1 MPKFQTLERS
11 ERRETPHSKIH
22 SHLQRSMGVKGPCA
36 FVASLNGRLSVLDSR
51 TSEFKHIVEKDW
63 WPVHGAEDVD
73 KTIHSEG
80 ISEAAEQVEDDD
92 TPDLVVVDEL
102 QLWPFNHLVV
112 VGGPKGLHFFRQGGD
127 LRRLGCNLEQGAN
140 KHLSTFGPYL
150 AFQMDKDIS
159 IATASVQEDF
169 VNLRIGIEFNLEGK
183 ATMWQLWERTLMVIF
198 RSGEIA
204 VYSTEGN
211 QRLLAK
217 TDPNVLV
224 MYQSPCFIFRL
235 SLNNIKILV

>member
-1 MPKFQTLERS
+1 MGPWELHNSTHCDVPKFQTLERS

-51 TSEFKHIVEKDW
+51 TF
-63 WPVHGAEDVD
+63 GAEDVD

-169 VNLRIGIEFNLEGK
+169 VNLRIGIEFDLEGK

-235 SLNNIKILV
+235 SPNNIKILV